1 MFVLFV
7 AGDLSTPTVS
17 AVSTSE
23 LGRSL
28 YDAFQAVSRAENAG
42 GDVSELVKIL
52 AQAVRLMEV
61 GGENNLVI
69 AQDYIASVRS
79 VAGVIENRGI
89 TSVRINLITNVTVT
103 LLLGLLM
110 VFVWLFGSDIFWSY
124 WIKMKKG
131 WIVKEK

>member
-7 AGDLSTPTVS
+7 AGDLSAPAVS

-79 VAGVIENRGI
+79 VAGVIENRGL

-103 LLLGLLM
+103 LLLALLM
-110 VFVWLFGSDIFWSY
+110 VFVWLFGSDVFWSY